1 MRRSYGREQARVTQA
16 LVRRYTQD
24 ASDLSQEAS
33 GTHAQQDVGL
43 IDASGNWQPAG
54 ISNVT
59 STGDPFYSGG

>member
-24 ASDLSQEAS
+24 AADLTQEAS
-33 GTHAQQDVGL
+33 GTYAQQEVGG
-43 IDASGNWQPAG
+43 IDGSGNWYAAG

-59 STGDPFYSGG
+59 STADPFYSGG